1 MNHDQFSRLN
11 GSHIDKFSYIYEVYG
26 QISFNS
32 NIKELMTLLD
42 DVRQDGT
49 LNQTISKF
57 LEQGS
62 TCVLPQSRGYE
73 EAEKGD
79 LFWNLKT
86 AEERIVKAYLRYSVI
101 LRICMRSLSVLVRML
116 QVRRIVQSIEVDGSC
131 RSSTRFSMY

>member
-1 MNHDQFSRLN
+1 M
-11 GSHIDKFSYIYEVYG
+11 
-26 QISFNS
+26 
-32 NIKELMTLLD
+32 LD

-86 AEERIVKAYLRYSVI
+86 AEEKIVKAYLRYSVI
-101 LRICMRSLSVLVRML
+101 LRICKNSLSVLVRML
-116 QVRRIVQSIEVDGSC
+116 QVRRIVQSI
-131 RSSTRFSMY
+131 